1 MLTEIEGKTL
11 DNWKK
16 IRKSDFI
23 EKIKVHQIDE
33 LEDELLKLVKAF
45 IKENKGKIDEIEI
58 EKLVA
63 DFINGM
69 EITKIEELTKNL
81 IKWLTKGHDELK
93 TKIKELENDPDKLKI
108 LVKEFIKD
116 IELAEIEKEL
126 RNDFTER
133 ITKIEKLK
141 KDYDKW
147 EKNIGVL
154 KEELTKQIERLW
166 NWQ

>member
-1 MLTEIEGKTL
+1 LLTEIEGKTL